1 MCLITALVYISHT
14 LFITDV
20 LVTVA
25 RSAGIQCVQNLL
37 GYLVCGLCYLE
48 VKWLG
53 HVIGLHL
60 TSQGTGK
67 LSSLAADFFFFT
79 FPTRNAQG
87 FINLLL
93 MKNTKVGKVKRTMYL

>member
-25 RSAGIQCVQNLL
+25 RSAGTHCVQNLL

-60 TSQGTGK
+60 TSQETGK
-67 LSSLAADFFFFT
+67 LSSLAADFFFYIPHQECSRVYQFV
-79 FPTRNAQG
+79 
-87 FINLLL
+87 INEEH
-93 MKNTKVGKVKRTMYL
+93 